1 MLLGKDGAIKLD
13 YSELSHLLLKNVII
27 CFFAF
32 QIEGKITLY
41 NYPNT
46 YLYFFNYSIHKV
58 EQIKAYLDQMASIS
72 EVDWNFFM
80 SKLQR
85 RVIPKKDVFL
95 KLDEIENTISFI
107 ESGVVRLF
115 IPKEDPEKEITF
127 GFSFKNQFISA
138 YDSFLTQEPSAYQLQ
153 ALTETTL
160 LSITY
165 EDLQAVYKKTQIGN
179 LIGRLTAERL
189 FLLKSKREQ
198 NLLNLSAEQ
207 RYVKLFKERPELLKV
222 IPLKYISSY
231 IGVTAQALSRI
242 RKRL

>member
-1 MLLGKDGAIKLD
+1 M
-13 YSELSHLLLKNVII
+13 
-27 CFFAF
+27 
-32 QIEGKITLY
+32 Q
-41 NYPNT
+41 
-46 YLYFFNYSIHKV
+46 
-58 EQIKAYLDQMASIS
+58 QIKAYLDQIATIS
-72 EVDWNFFM
+72 NSDWEFFM
-80 SKLQR
+80 SKLQPR
-85 RVIPKKDVFL
+85 IIPKKTIFL
-95 KLDEIENTISFI
+95 KINDIENQISFI

-115 IPKEDPEKEITF
+115 IPKENPEKEITF
-127 GFSFKNQFISA
+127 GFSFKDQFISA
-138 YDSFLTQEPSAYQLQ
+138 YDSFLTQKPSAYQLQ

-165 EDLQAVYKKTQIGN
+165 DDLQDVYKNTQIGN

-198 NLLNLSAEQ
+198 NLLNLTAEE
-207 RYVKLFKERPELLKV
+207 RYMKLFKERPELLKV